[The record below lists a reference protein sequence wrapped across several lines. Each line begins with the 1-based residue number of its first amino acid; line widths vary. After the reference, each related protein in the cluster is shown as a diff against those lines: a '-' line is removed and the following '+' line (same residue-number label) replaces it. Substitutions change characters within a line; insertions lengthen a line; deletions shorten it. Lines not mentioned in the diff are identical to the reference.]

1 MKPYEIFLN
10 ESLTV
15 REILNIYLKI
25 RQHLQEIGF
34 SDNDLKKPPTYTQ
47 TMMDLFSD
55 FGITR
60 SALLRDVNA
69 YGFDMTDS
77 ELTEYLKPLL
87 EKINELTPLSKDG
100 YNKGRDNWDE
110 D

>member
-34 SDNDLKKPPTYTQ
+34 SDNDLAKPPTYTS
-47 TMMDLFSD
+47 TMMDLFRS
-55 FGITR
+55 FGNTR

>member
-1 MKPYEIFLN
+1 MKPYELYLN

-15 REILNIYLKI
+15 REILNIYLKL
-25 RQHLQEIGF
+25 RQHFQEIGF
-34 SDNDLKKPPTYTQ
+34 SENDLAKPPTHTS
-47 TMMDLFSD
+47 TMIDLFSD
-55 FGITR
+55 FGNAR
-60 SALLRDVNA
+60 STLLRDVNS
-69 YGFDMTDS
+69 YGFDMTNS

-100 YNKGRDNWDE
+100 YNKGRDNRDE

>member
-1 MKPYEIFLN
+1 MKPYELYLN

-15 REILNIYLKI
+15 REILNTYLKI

-34 SDNDLKKPPTYTQ
+34 SDNDLKKPPTYTI
-47 TMMDLFSD
+47 TMLELFSD
-55 FGITR
+55 FRITR
-60 SALLRDVNA
+60 SALLRDVNS

-100 YNKGRDNWDE
+100 YNKGRDNRDE